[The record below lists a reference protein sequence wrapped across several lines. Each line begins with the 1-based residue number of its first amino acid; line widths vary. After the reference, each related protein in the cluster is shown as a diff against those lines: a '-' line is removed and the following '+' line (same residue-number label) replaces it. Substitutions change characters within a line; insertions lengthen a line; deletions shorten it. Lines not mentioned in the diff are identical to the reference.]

1 MKLAILDAHADNPG
15 DLSWDSF
22 KEFAD
27 VVLYDR
33 TSSNDVINRIGD
45 ADAIFV
51 NKVQITEEIL
61 QKAPKLKYIGVCA
74 TGYNVIDLDACSK
87 RNIIVTNIP
96 AYSTNAVAQHVFAL
110 ITNFSNNVSFQN

>member
-51 NKVQITEEIL
+51 NKVQITE
-61 QKAPKLKYIGVCA
+61 IGRA
-74 TGYNVIDLDACSK
+74 
-87 RNIIVTNIP
+87 
-96 AYSTNAVAQHVFAL
+96 HV
-110 ITNFSNNVSFQN
+110 